1 MKRCAPGDAGDI
13 DECDNGEE
21 RKPLTKTKR
30 KKIDGSDGGK
40 QVIAKK
46 KTKKSTGKKVIRG
59 GTKAQGKKLKKKK
72 KKPIDRT
79 AQVAVEGGPPKKKKP
94 TTKKLKK
101 KPKKKK
107 KSTKKKIVEKKKK
120 RKKCPANDS
129 ENGNGDAGDDGI
141 PKKRKK
147 RRKLANGNGG
157 DGGDGDGPQPPV
169 LSIDIGDNSTGH
181 HHHHLQDSK
190 QTDDRIESDETLRS
204 HRDEIHIKETKDAA
218 AVILSECR
226 DNLERIKI
234 IDVSQSPRVTA
245 ARCES
250 FINNLVHSNRMLQH
264 KIDKGRG
271 MCEFAAEPVKR
282 QWEESFLHEPVGD
295 QNACI
300 KFKLGQCIATEM
312 YSYVHGTDFTLRE
325 YFTPREMAELHADGN
340 GGCGIN
346 NSNNTTTTINNSNGN
361 SGTAAKSKRTS
372 KKRPDCEGK
381 TCLLCRRH
389 DVLSAILVARSK
401 GDQVASSL
409 VLPNTANFVNVKG
422 EYDLSNVVYNLPC
435 RYEGLMDPVATVNQR
450 YFEPFMHNGVRWLR
464 QTIPYSKG
472 EVHGN
477 LGSNH
482 F

>member
-1 MKRCAPGDAGDI
+1 MKRCAPEDAGVPDGCGGKEKQSLKKQKKKV
-13 DECDNGEE
+13 DTSDGEQALIKKKQKKKGKKTTNRVARVMAE
-21 RKPLTKTKR
+21 GNPSNKELKTKH
-30 KKIDGSDGGK
+30 
-40 QVIAKK
+40 
-46 KTKKSTGKKVIRG
+46 
-59 GTKAQGKKLKKKK
+59 
-72 KKPIDRT
+72 
-79 AQVAVEGGPPKKKKP
+79 
-94 TTKKLKK
+94 
-101 KPKKKK
+101 KK
-107 KSTKKKIVEKKKK
+107 KSKKQSANNEIVKKK
-120 RKKCPANDS
+120 RKKRPVGDSNDAIS
-129 ENGNGDAGDDGI
+129 KKK
-141 PKKRKK
+141 KKRLKF
-147 RRKLANGNGG
+147 
-157 DGGDGDGPQPPV
+157 DSDGPKPPV
-169 LSIDIGDNSTGH
+169 LSIDIGDNGTQH
-181 HHHHLQDSK
+181 IRDSQK
-190 QTDDRIESDETLRS
+190 IDEQFESEETLRS
-204 HRDEIHIKETKDAA
+204 HRDEIHIKETKEAA

-226 DNLERIKI
+226 NNLEAIKI
-234 IDVSQSPRVTA
+234 IDVSQNPKVTT

-264 KIDKGRG
+264 KIDRGRG

-282 QWEESFLHEPVGD
+282 QWEESFLHEPVGG

-312 YSYVHGTDFTLRE
+312 YAYVHGTDFTLRE

-340 GGCGIN
+340 GGEIN
-346 NSNNTTTTINNSNGN
+346 NNNKKPNNNDNRVVN
-361 SGTAAKSKRTS
+361 SGTPAKPKRAS
-372 KKRPDCEGK
+372 KKRPECEGK

-389 DVLSAILVARSK
+389 DVLSAILVSRSK

-422 EYDLSNVVYNLPC
+422 EYDLSNVVYNLSC

-472 EVHGN
+472 EVCGN